1 MGRRSRSRSP
11 SRSRFLSR
19 SRSPAPTRSPSE
31 ENGEEEEEE
40 VTTQGP
46 TSDSGTSK
54 VVFSS
59 THGVD
64 LQPGTCNVCR
74 HVGWTIKPVVMELVK
89 PRGLG
94 NWSEVPSA
102 AARFCRSDEAKP
114 TLTFSDSSM
123 DLATKIF
130 SLSKFKVLHHFETLI

>member
-46 TSDSGTSK
+46 TSDSGTRK
-54 VVFSS
+54 VVLSS

-64 LQPGTCNVCR
+64 LQPGTYNVCR
-74 HVGWTIKPVVMELVK
+74 HVG
-89 PRGLG
+89 
-94 NWSEVPSA
+94 
-102 AARFCRSDEAKP
+102 
-114 TLTFSDSSM
+114 
-123 DLATKIF
+123 
-130 SLSKFKVLHHFETLI
+130 